1 MVPSAIKL
9 PHDNHGYHQRPGS
22 TLDPVTTP
30 ADAVVSPRPR
40 DGLGRGLGALIP
52 KVMPPASPT
61 TPAADPKQTLIEEI
75 TASVAALALPAGDPD
90 TRWNPAAVTAAWLR
104 SRRSPHTRR
113 AYFADLADYLAWLD
127 DTGLDPLQATRPDV
141 DLYLAEL
148 RDEQPPLS
156 AATLN
161 RKLASISSWYR
172 YLVDADIAT
181 RNPAATIDRAPINR
195 DHSTTIGLTVT
206 EVRALLRA
214 ADTDVNRWGW
224 QSPRR
229 WPAERNRIVIHL
241 LAGLGLRVS
250 EVTGLR
256 LADLRHNAGHR
267 TVLVRGK
274 GGRHRELP
282 LSAALVRL
290 LDAHLPAQ
298 RRLVAEWATPPDLEL
313 AEDARSGMT
322 RLPRQTLDLWNNER
336 LARLRETGYPGLPR
350 ETEGLLFTTARCK
363 PLTQSGI
370 FTLVRRLA
378 YLAGLPAADQ
388 VSPHTL
394 RHAAATAALDDG
406 APLRDVQDLL
416 GHADPRTTR
425 RYDRNRGSLD
435 RSPAHRLAVLYS
447 E

>member
-1 MVPSAIKL
+1 M
-9 PHDNHGYHQRPGS
+9 
-22 TLDPVTTP
+22 TTP
-30 ADAVVSPRPR
+30 ADAVVPPRPR

-90 TRWNPAAVTAAWLR
+90 TRWDPAAVTAAWLR

-113 AYFADLADYLAWLD
+113 AYFRDLADYLAWLQEA
-127 DTGLDPLQATRPDV
+127 GLDPLRATRPDV

-148 RDEQPPLS
+148 RDARPPLS

-181 RNPAATIDRAPINR
+181 RNPAATIDRAPVNR

-206 EVRALLRA
+206 EVRALLHA
-214 ADTDVNRWGW
+214 ADTEVSRLGPD
-224 QSPRR
+224 SPLRPR
-229 WPAERNRIVIHL
+229 AERNRL
-241 LAGLGLRVS
+241 LVAMLASLGLRVS
-250 EVTGLR
+250 EATGLD
-256 LADLRHNAGHR
+256 LVDLRHNAGHR
-267 TVLVRGK
+267 TVLIRGK
-274 GGRHRELP
+274 GGRDRELP
-282 LSAALVRL
+282 VPAALGRL
-290 LDAHLPAQ
+290 LDAYLPRQ
-298 RRLVAEWATPPDLEL
+298 RRLIAGRLLLSKHLSEMEEFDRREWPAPGQPRQFDR
-313 AEDARSGMT
+313 AGFSGMT
-322 RLPRQTLDLWNNER
+322 SRHAAETFRLEAMTDGELV
-336 LARLRETGYPGLPR
+336 ARGVNGP
-350 ETEGLLFTTARCK
+350 LFTTTLYGNR
-363 PLTQSGI
+363 LRQSSVWH
-370 FTLVRRLA
+370 LVRRLA
-378 YLAGLPAADQ
+378 RVAGLAAADQ
-388 VSPHTL
+388 VSPHSL

-435 RSPAHRLAVLYS
+435 RSPAHRLAVLYA